1 MILYYYE
8 SLFDINHNITKAEE
22 HLIAFL
28 KLDEKNFNKDY
39 LLEKKINI
47 SELPD
52 EIKNPILAIPKI
64 NKIYVCKNCEKIHY
78 IQRVNNESSIP
89 LYFQFTCPFDKVK
102 FNRFGLHIIE
112 PYLKLIEVK
121 KDINNENGDFILPF
135 KKAYELVIFFTFIEL
150 YHKIK
155 EKIKEYNYG
164 DTKQNIAFTLFENLL
179 SNVLYNK
186 NENKIYWENLLFYS
200 LNDFTIVNYN
210 FFAMYNKIHVL
221 PNGKRFYL
229 KIRKEINVDEI
240 INEDKIRDCQFY
252 ELHKNIY
259 CLILAEEPIRI
270 IKGPLE
276 NLDFNENN
284 EKIIYVYQ
292 YSIKYKNK
300 IIDNNDKII
309 CLYYIL
315 RKRQIIH
322 IDKDLFLGLDTISN
336 TLYLIDLQNISL
348 NSCKL
353 EMNDI
358 IKRIVSLKNNKKNE
372 ENPKFIL
379 IGIQYIYLL
388 EYINNKKEYRKLKEA
403 KYNNEDR
410 YFYYDIKY
418 CCYLLKNNIL
428 IFSFS
433 FNNEIFFFNLNTF
446 QLNTIITFEN
456 RCESLFKINKN
467 EIICSKKHGISL
479 INLNNKKMKDL
490 YYEKDFT
497 ELVFDSQYLFSESNL
512 IGDLNKNVLNIFLAN
527 FKDSD
532 DILNFDSLRINEKQF
547 AIFCIYRSKNNSI
560 KSFID
565 LNNFL

>member
-1 MILYYYE
+1 M
-8 SLFDINHNITKAEE
+8 
-22 HLIAFL
+22 
-28 KLDEKNFNKDY
+28 
-39 LLEKKINI
+39 
-47 SELPD
+47 
-52 EIKNPILAIPKI
+52 
-64 NKIYVCKNCEKIHY
+64 
-78 IQRVNNESSIP
+78 
-89 LYFQFTCPFDKVK
+89 
-102 FNRFGLHIIE
+102 
-112 PYLKLIEVK
+112 
-121 KDINNENGDFILPF
+121 
-135 KKAYELVIFFTFIEL
+135 

-155 EKIKEYNYG
+155 DKIKEYNYEN
-164 DTKQNIAFTLFENLL
+164 TKQNIAFTLFENLL

-186 NENKIYWENLLFYS
+186 NENKIYCQNLLFYS

-210 FFAMYNKIHVL
+210 FFAMYNKIHLL

-229 KIRKEINVDEI
+229 KIRKEIHVDEL
-240 INEDKIRDCQFY
+240 INEDKIGDCQFY
-252 ELHKNIY
+252 ELYKNIY

-284 EKIIYVYQ
+284 EKIIYVYN

-322 IDKDLFLGLDTISN
+322 IDKDLFLGLDNISN

-353 EMNDI
+353 EMDDK

-388 EYINNKKEYRKLKEA
+388 EYIKNKKEYRKLKEA
-403 KYNNEDR
+403 KYNNDDR
-410 YFYYDIKY
+410 YFCYDIKY
-418 CCYLLKNNIL
+418 YCYSLKNNIL

-433 FNNEIFFFNLNTF
+433 FNNDIFFFNLNTF

-456 RCESLFKINKN
+456 RCERLFKINKN

-479 INLNNKKMKDL
+479 ININNKKMKNL

-497 ELVFDSQYLFSESNL
+497 ELVFDSQYLFSKSN
-512 IGDLNKNVLNIFLAN
+512 IINDLNKNVLNSFWQTLKIQMIFWFL
-527 FKDSD
+527 
-532 DILNFDSLRINEKQF
+532 I
-547 AIFCIYRSKNNSI
+547 IYI
-560 KSFID
+560 
-565 LNNFL
+565 